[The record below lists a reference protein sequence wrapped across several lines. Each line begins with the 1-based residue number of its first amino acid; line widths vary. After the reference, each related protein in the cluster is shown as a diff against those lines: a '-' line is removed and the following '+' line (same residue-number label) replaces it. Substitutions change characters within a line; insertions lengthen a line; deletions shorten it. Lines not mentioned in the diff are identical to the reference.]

1 MAATETPVIQKKR
14 APKTAKNNR
23 KPAATSRLRDLIA
36 AARKAKKNEDPPTV
50 PGEEDPTAATFKA
63 GFFCVRSPITT
74 PLARCTASKRSSD
87 WRPQQIQFVKGCS
100 L

>member
-1 MAATETPVIQKKR
+1 MCHELQKKLEELRARNWIEETPVIQKKR
-14 APKTAKNNR
+14 VPKTAKNNR

-50 PGEEDPTAATFKA
+50 PGEEDPTAAAQKN
-63 GFFCVRSPITT
+63 
-74 PLARCTASKRSSD
+74 L
-87 WRPQQIQFVKGCS
+87 